1 MINTIKENFN
11 RALFALIFSIITIG
25 TLSFLSFETPYGLFL
40 AGSFGS
46 SMVLLFGYPESP
58 FAQPK
63 NVFFGHFVTSL
74 VGVLILYFLPVD
86 QFLQIAI
93 AVGLGIFLMILL
105 GVTHPPAGGKS
116 QRFGQDKSQVKL
128 NGKILIDYILS
139 EIIDEFK
146 ETLIVTNQSISFMS
160 SKKITVIED
169 FKKGLGPLGGVLSAM
184 KWIKDNNKEYSW
196 ISTFPADTPFF
207 TKKELKSFYNDIK
220 IKNNKLFFIKDKNTR
235 HNIFGLWSLDLMD
248 QLETDLYNGER
259 KVEIWANS
267 IGVSTVNIE
276 YKNINP
282 FFNINTIDDLEKA
295 KKIKNDD

>member
-1 MINTIKENFN
+1 MDHNKI
-11 RALFALIFSIITIG
+11 
-25 TLSFLSFETPYGLFL
+25 
-40 AGSFGS
+40 
-46 SMVLLFGYPESP
+46 
-58 FAQPK
+58 
-63 NVFFGHFVTSL
+63 
-74 VGVLILYFLPVD
+74 
-86 QFLQIAI
+86 
-93 AVGLGIFLMILL
+93 L
-105 GVTHPPAGGKS
+105 GVVLAGGKS

-146 ETLIVTNQSISFMS
+146 EILIVTNQSISFMS

-169 FKKGLGPLGGVLSAM
+169 YKKGLGPLGGILSAM

-207 TKKELKSFYNDIK
+207 TKKELKSFYSDIK
-220 IKNNKLFFIKDKNTR
+220 IEDNKLFFIKDKNTR

>member
-1 MINTIKENFN
+1 MDHNKI
-11 RALFALIFSIITIG
+11 
-25 TLSFLSFETPYGLFL
+25 
-40 AGSFGS
+40 
-46 SMVLLFGYPESP
+46 
-58 FAQPK
+58 
-63 NVFFGHFVTSL
+63 
-74 VGVLILYFLPVD
+74 
-86 QFLQIAI
+86 
-93 AVGLGIFLMILL
+93 L
-105 GVTHPPAGGKS
+105 GVVLAGGKS

-146 ETLIVTNQSISFMS
+146 ETLIVTNQPISFMS

-184 KWIKDNNKEYSW
+184 KWIKDNNKVYSW

>member
-1 MINTIKENFN
+1 MDHNKI
-11 RALFALIFSIITIG
+11 
-25 TLSFLSFETPYGLFL
+25 
-40 AGSFGS
+40 
-46 SMVLLFGYPESP
+46 
-58 FAQPK
+58 
-63 NVFFGHFVTSL
+63 
-74 VGVLILYFLPVD
+74 
-86 QFLQIAI
+86 
-93 AVGLGIFLMILL
+93 L
-105 GVTHPPAGGKS
+105 GVVLAGGKS

-146 ETLIVTNQSISFMS
+146 EILIVTNQSISFMS

-184 KWIKDNNKEYSW
+184 KWIKDNNKEYSR
-196 ISTFPADTPFF
+196 ISTFQADTPIF

-220 IKNNKLFFIKDKNTR
+220 IENNKLFFIKDKNTR

-295 KKIKNDD
+295 KKIKNND